1 MKIDGRLLMAAG
13 IGLLAGM
20 VGGLSMTGPA
30 RRAARP
36 EADAGGGAIPGGAAV
51 GVLDERALRIEAL
64 CAQLAEQERHL
75 TLRLEQIAELQQ
87 AVAARDAQLA
97 ARAVAPESEQ
107 AAGAD
112 APPRERRSP
121 RETAAARL
129 ERLRTEA
136 PEQYA
141 EMQQRREEIQQRMTQ
156 VHQDRRTFLDAV
168 DTSRM
173 SPEQQE
179 NHARLVEAIEAA
191 NAFRLRLST
200 GDWTQLSDE
209 QRAEGFR
216 VMGHLGELYQQERRY
231 LLEETGRAYGEDGA
245 QFADYIENVI
255 ENTSVLPGLRRG
267 RGGGRRGAGTT
278 APGGGGRP

>member
-20 VGGLSMTGPA
+20 VGGRILTGQA
-30 RRAARP
+30 RRATRP
-36 EADAGGGAIPGGAAV
+36 EADAVGASPGGAV
-51 GVLDERALRIEAL
+51 VDVRDEREMRIEAL
-64 CAQLAEQERHL
+64 RAQLAEQERHL

-97 ARAVAPESEQ
+97 ARAVAPESEP

-112 APPRERRSP
+112 TPPRERRPP